1 MPMYVCCCDINL
13 GSVAELLTCFL
24 AIFAFTISYKE
35 YRNHKKRERISIL
48 TQLSERYASDPNISS
63 VVRYLEDLEDK
74 KINSNPPDIHQIEL
88 FMRFFEEV
96 SCLMNAKSVKD
107 NIVYY
112 MFGHYVLLFADNIDK
127 FPKELEYDK
136 GFWILFRRFVE
147 RMKKAKAKIYCYNT
161 KENKVDEYKIKEKE
175 IEL

>member
-1 MPMYVCCCDINL
+1 MYVCCCDINL

-107 NIVYY
+107 NI
-112 MFGHYVLLFADNIDK
+112 DK